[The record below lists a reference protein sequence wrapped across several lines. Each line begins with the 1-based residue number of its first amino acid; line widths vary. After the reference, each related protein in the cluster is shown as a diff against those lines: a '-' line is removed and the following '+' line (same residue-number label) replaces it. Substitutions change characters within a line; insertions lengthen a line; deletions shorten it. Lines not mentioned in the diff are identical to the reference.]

1 MFDSYGTA
9 HYFHYL
15 GERKSTELCGLR
27 NYYMAISTLLL
38 IGPMNK
44 VNRLYTSYDSK
55 QKGEKSYNTLNSSYK
70 TPCRGNGT
78 TWKSEDYEGC
88 STEMSYIVL
97 QSTHRLRIS
106 VPKLKEF
113 QLALRSTKGESEEV
127 SLTLVSCQMKR
138 TAKFH
143 ISRLENKRLV

>member
-1 MFDSYGTA
+1 
-9 HYFHYL
+9 
-15 GERKSTELCGLR
+15 
-27 NYYMAISTLLL
+27 MAISTLLL

-70 TPCRGNGT
+70 ALCRGNGT
-78 TWKSEDYEGC
+78 TCKSEDYKGC

-97 QSTHRLRIS
+97 YSLSTDLRIS

-113 QLALRSTKGESEEV
+113 QLALRPTKGESEEV